1 MGRVLVL
8 HLAII
13 FGMFGMAMTESP
25 FAVLYVLVGLKT
37 LWDMAASN
45 ASAKAATLPPE
56 PPAWALKLADKVAKD
71 KGGAQEMQ
79 ADWKRS
85 AEQMRRA
92 AIEDEEVLPA

>member
-1 MGRVLVL
+1 MSENQDVLQNL
-8 HLAII
+8 L
-13 FGMFGMAMTESP
+13 ESNR
-25 FAVLYVLVGLKT
+25 K
-37 LWDMAASN
+37 
-45 ASAKAATLPPE
+45 
-56 PPAWALKLADKVAKD
+56 WAADKVAKD